1 MRLVVVLLTRRFIYK
16 YEMGL
21 KWVWELSMDKFL
33 SFASHSFRR
42 GLNKPRVGL
51 PLVVVRACV
60 RVGNPQKAL
69 HYVTDKVNEI
79 GLHFV

>member
-1 MRLVVVLLTRRFIYK
+1 
-16 YEMGL
+16 MGL
-21 KWVWELSMDKFL
+21 GTLHGH
-33 SFASHSFRR
+33 FASHSFRR

>member
-1 MRLVVVLLTRRFIYK
+1 
-16 YEMGL
+16 
-21 KWVWELSMDKFL
+21 MDNFL
-33 SFASHSFRR
+33 SFVSHSFRR
-42 GLNKPRVGL
+42 GLNKPHVGL